1 MTCSSA
7 SPHINAMQNMH
18 GCFPSYEE
26 KERERKSEGG
36 RKREIKDLLSPIMS
50 LLIGDAIL
58 ACFYII

>member
-7 SPHINAMQNMH
+7 SLHINAMQNMH